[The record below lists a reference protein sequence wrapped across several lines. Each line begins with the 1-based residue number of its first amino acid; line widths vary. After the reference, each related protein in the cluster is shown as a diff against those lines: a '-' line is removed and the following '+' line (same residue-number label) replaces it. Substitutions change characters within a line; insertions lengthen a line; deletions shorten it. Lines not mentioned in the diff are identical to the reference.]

1 MLFCLLVLAS
11 ASPVLGAGH
20 DPLLESRYQ
29 TYSNEF
35 EAAYRQYPDIPQGIL
50 EAVAWTN
57 TRMVNRQ
64 PETSQASC
72 LGIPQVSGVMGLMV
86 DGAGW
91 YRENGNFVAQT
102 ARVSPAAMRADVGV
116 QVMAYAQALDEA
128 ATALATDRKNPATW
142 LHAVGML
149 SEIPA
154 DKDPVNNF
162 ALQSQLYSVGA
173 FLQNPE
179 AQYACQF
186 PAHRLDLET
195 FFGARNYRVLSAT
208 TVEIEGEEVRAG
220 GSTFEPLPLD
230 VASADYAPAIWNAA
244 ASCNYS
250 SRAGTAVSAI
260 TIHTTQGSYAGSISW
275 FQNCAAGVSAH
286 YVIRSSDGQV
296 TQMVLE
302 SNKAWHV
309 GSENPYTIGIENEG
323 FVDDAAWYSLPLYSA
338 NVALCNDIVASGYGI
353 NKLRT
358 YFGPPTA
365 GVNLLSL
372 NCYKIKGHQHYPN
385 QTHVDPGL
393 YWDWERFYR
402 LLNGTPTTTVYTT
415 ATGTTYDPGGSAA
428 SYSND
433 QRQAWRISPTGART
447 VTLTFS
453 SFNCE
458 ANYDYLHI
466 YDGTSDKGQLIGKYT
481 GTTLPPTVT
490 ARSGSIFLE
499 FRSDCGTV
507 AAGWAASWT
516 SSTTALSCGYPTSI
530 STTNI
535 TPFSAKFNWA
545 AATGATSYE
554 VRYRHSLS
562 STWTTVPVTGTSYT
576 LTGLKA
582 SAGYYW
588 QVRTK
593 CAGPTYSTW
602 AGSGFETAE
611 VTSTTST
618 LCSGTLRDS
627 GGDIANYRNAEDY
640 TYTIAPTGATSVTV
654 TFSAF
659 NLEANY
665 DYLRIY
671 NGPTTA
677 SPLIGTYTGTTSPG
691 TKTASS
697 GKMTFRFTSD
707 GATVRSG
714 YTATWSCVGG
724 LNPVTDAAEPQSALD
739 WSVAPNPFET
749 ALRLD
754 LTAPGTHGVRI
765 LDLQGRTVYQA
776 KLIGGTYHDLPIQ
789 GIAAGAYLLQVTSP
803 EGMPSQR
810 RIVRQ

>member
-1 MLFCLLVLAS
+1 MFAV
-11 ASPVLGAGH
+11 SPGLRAAH

-29 TYSNEF
+29 IYAPQF

-57 TRMVNRQ
+57 TRMTNRQ
-64 PETSQASC
+64 PETSAPSC
-72 LGIPQVSGVMGLMV
+72 MGIPQVSGVMGLMV

-91 YRENGNFVAQT
+91 FRENGNFIAQT
-102 ARVSPAAMRADVGV
+102 ARVNPAAMRADVGV
-116 QVMAYAQALDEA
+116 QVLAYAAALDA
-128 ATALATDRKNPATW
+128 AARTQGSDLRDPATW
-142 LHAVGML
+142 LHAVGAL

-154 DKDPVNNF
+154 GHDPISNY
-162 ALQSQLYSVGA
+162 ALQSQLYSIGA
-173 FLQNPE
+173 FMLDTD

-186 PAHRLDLET
+186 AAQPLDLET
-195 FFGARNYRVLSAT
+195 FFGKSNYRVLSAT
-208 TVEIEGEEVRAG
+208 TVQIQGEEVRAG
-220 GSTFEPLPLD
+220 QNTFEPLPLD
-230 VASADYAPAIWNAA
+230 AASADYGPAIWTPA

-275 FQNCAAGVSAH
+275 FQNCAASVSAH

-302 SNKAWHV
+302 SDKAWHV

-323 FVDDAAWYSLPLYSA
+323 FVDDAAWYSLPLYGA
-338 NVALCNDIVASGYGI
+338 CVAVCNDIAASGYGI

-415 ATGTTYDPGGSAA
+415 ATGTTYDPGGSAGN
-428 SYSND
+428 YSND
-433 QRQAWRISPTGART
+433 QRQAWRISPTGAKT

-453 SFNCE
+453 SFSVEN
-458 ANYDYLHI
+458 NYDYLHI

-481 GTTLPPTVT
+481 GTTLPPAVS
-490 ARSGSIFLE
+490 AKSGSIFLE

-516 SSTTALSCGYPTSI
+516 SSTAALSCGYPTSVA
-530 STTNI
+530 TTNI
-535 TPFSAKFNWA
+535 TPFSATFSWA
-545 AATGATSYE
+545 AAAGATGYE

-562 STWTTVPVTGTSYT
+562 STWTTVAVTGTSYT

-593 CAGPTYSTW
+593 CAGPTYSSW
-602 AGSGFETAE
+602 AGTGFETAE
-611 VTSTTST
+611 TASTTST

-627 GGDIANYRNAEDY
+627 GGDIANYRNSENY
-640 TYTIAPTGATSVTV
+640 TYTISPTGATSVTV

-697 GKMTFRFTSD
+697 GKMTLHFTSD
-707 GATVRSG
+707 GATTRAG

-724 LNPVTDAAEPQSALD
+724 LNPVTAATEPQD
-739 WSVAPNPFET
+739 GMNWTVAPNPFET

-754 LTAPGTHGVRI
+754 LSAPGMHSVRI
-765 LDLQGRTVYQA
+765 LDVQGRHVFQGQY
-776 KLIGGTYHDLPIQ
+776 IGGTTHDLPVSQ
-789 GIAAGAYLLQVTSP
+789 LAAGAYLLQVTSP
-803 EGMPSQR
+803 EGIPSQR